1 MRKIVADRIKAIKE
15 YLKYFPDDRTAKN
28 NLILC
33 EYSNLL
39 DIDLDTN
46 HRTYYPSVEHGYLI
60 VNRQIRVDREYHLS
74 NSYTGYH
81 QNKEEIFVIWHE
93 PCGRLAFV
101 NNLYYWTIDNE
112 WDEFMNILKSYEPLD
127 YDPINEKYIYD
138 IEHGKKLIDD
148 YNKILED
155 FEDKI
160 KERINKVQRDEKRAQ
175 FELLK
180 KELEVLDN
188 A

>member
-1 MRKIVADRIKAIKE
+1 MKKIVADRIKAIKE
-15 YLKYFPDDRTAKN
+15 YLKYFPDDRTANN
-28 NLILC
+28 NLILY
-33 EYSNLL
+33 EYSSLL

-46 HRTYYPSVEHGYLI
+46 HRTYYPSVEYGYLK
-60 VNRQIRVDREYHLS
+60 VNRQIKLGREYQLA

-81 QNKEEIFVIWHE
+81 QNKKEILVIWNE

-101 NNLYYWTIDNE
+101 SECYYYAIGNE
-112 WDEFMNILKSYEPLD
+112 WNEFMNILKSYEPLD
-127 YDPINEKYIYD
+127 YDSINNTYIYD

-160 KERINKVQRDEKRAQ
+160 KERINKVQRDEKRVQ

-180 KELEVLDN
+180 RELEDYQN
-188 A
+188 D

>member
-1 MRKIVADRIKAIKE
+1 MEEMISRIKAIKE
-15 YLKYFPDDRTAKN
+15 YLKYFPDDRTANN
-28 NLILC
+28 NLILY
-33 EYSNLL
+33 EYSSLL

-46 HRTYYPSVEHGYLI
+46 HSCYPRVEYGYLR
-60 VNRQIRVDREYHLS
+60 VNRQIKLGREYQLA
-74 NSYTGYH
+74 NSHTGYH
-81 QNKEEIFVIWHE
+81 QNKEEILVIWKE

-101 NNLYYWTIDNE
+101 SECYYYVIGNE
-112 WDEFMNILKSYEPLD
+112 WNEFMNILKSYEPLD
-127 YDPINEKYIYD
+127 YDPTNNVYIYD

-155 FEDKI
+155 FGDKT
-160 KERINKVQRDEKRAQ
+160 KEKINKVRRDKKRAQ
-175 FELLK
+175 IEALK

>member
-1 MRKIVADRIKAIKE
+1 MEEMINRIKAIKE

-60 VNRQIRVDREYHLS
+60 VNRQIRVDREYRLA
-74 NSYTGYH
+74 NSHTGYH
-81 QNKEEIFVIWHE
+81 QNKEEVLVIWSE

-101 NNLYYWTIDNE
+101 NDRYYWAINNE

-127 YDPINEKYIYD
+127 YDTTNNAYIYD
-138 IEHGKKLIDD
+138 IEHGKKLIAD
-148 YNKILED
+148 YKDIVSNFEEKLHSKINEILIQ
-155 FEDKI
+155 DKR
-160 KERINKVQRDEKRAQ
+160 EQ
-175 FELLK
+175 LK
-180 KELEVLDN
+180 QLQEELEALDN

>member
-1 MRKIVADRIKAIKE
+1 MEEMISRIKAIKE
-15 YLKYFPDDRTAKN
+15 YLKYFPDDRTASN

-46 HRTYYPSVEHGYLI
+46 HRAYYPRVEYGYLR
-60 VNRQIRVDREYHLS
+60 VNQQIKLGREYRLA
-74 NSYTGYH
+74 NSHTGYH
-81 QNKEEIFVIWHE
+81 QNKEEVLVIWSE
-93 PCGRLAFV
+93 SCGRLAFV
-101 NNLYYWTIDNE
+101 NELYYDVIDNE
-112 WDEFMNILKSYEPLD
+112 WNEFMNILKSYEPLD
-127 YDPINEKYIYD
+127 YDPINNVYIYD

-155 FEDKI
+155 FRDKT
-160 KERINKVQRDEKRAQ
+160 KEKINKVQRDEKRAQ

-180 KELEVLDN
+180 KELEESDN

>member
-1 MRKIVADRIKAIKE
+1 MKEIIVDRIKAIKE
-15 YLKYFPDDRTAKN
+15 YLKYFPDDRTANN

-46 HRTYYPSVEHGYLI
+46 HRTDYPSVEHGYLR
-60 VNRQIRVDREYHLS
+60 VNRQIRADKGYHLT

-101 NNLYYWTIDNE
+101 NNLYYWAIDNE

-138 IEHGKKLIDD
+138 IEHGKKLITD
-148 YNKILED
+148 YKDIVSNFKEKLHSKINEILIQ
-155 FEDKI
+155 DKR
-160 KERINKVQRDEKRAQ
+160 KQ
-175 FELLK
+175 LK
-180 KELEVLDN
+180 QLQEELEVLDN

>member
-1 MRKIVADRIKAIKE
+1 MKEMISRIKAIEE
-15 YLKYFPDDRTAKN
+15 YLKYFPDDRTANN
-28 NLILC
+28 NLILY

-46 HRTYYPSVEHGYLI
+46 HSYHPIVEYGYLK
-60 VNRQIRVDREYHLS
+60 VNRQIKLGREYQLA
-74 NSYTGYH
+74 NSHTGYH
-81 QNKEEIFVIWHE
+81 QNKEEILVIWSE

-101 NNLYYWTIDNE
+101 SECYYHVIGNE
-112 WDEFMNILKSYEPLD
+112 WNEFMNILKSYEPLD
-127 YDPINEKYIYD
+127 YDPTNNTYIYD

-155 FEDKI
+155 FGDKT
-160 KERINKVQRDEKRAQ
+160 KKKINKVRRDEMRAQ
-175 FELLK
+175 IEVLK
-180 KELEVLDN
+180 KELEEADN